1 MSSRNKER
9 EKQLNNVLNA
19 LRTLCKKEVP
29 HTTVPPQVNWP
40 KTREIAE
47 YCEITIY
54 LARYYLLR
62 LVDEKKAYVTSGALN
77 NSLRWYIA
85 ESVPLA
91 KQHSKREEL
100 SCSTENL
107 IL

>member
-1 MSSRNKER
+1 MSYHNKER

-19 LRTLCKKEVP
+19 LQTLCRKDV
-29 HTTVPPQVNWP
+29 HHSAIPPQVNWP

-62 LVDEKKAYVTSGALN
+62 LVENKKAYVTSGALN

-85 ESVPLA
+85 EPTSSPR
-91 KQHSKREEL
+91 QHEKREAQPV
-100 SCSTENL
+100 TAEN
-107 IL
+107 